1 MRGRTDLASLVSGL
15 ALIVVGAVL
24 LADARGALD
33 LHFGGAAPL
42 ICAAIGASLLATGL
56 SRGR

>member
-1 MRGRTDLASLVSGL
+1 LRGRTDPASLVAGL

-33 LHFGGAAPL
+33 LRFGGAAPL
-42 ICAAIGASLLATGL
+42 ICAAVGAALLATGL

>member
-1 MRGRTDLASLVSGL
+1 MRGRTDLVSLVAGL
-15 ALIVVGAVL
+15 ALVALGAVL

-33 LHFGGAAPL
+33 LRFSGAAPL
-42 ICAAIGASLLATGL
+42 VCATVGAALLASGL